1 MKTEVDGYWY
11 QSIHF
16 DKLSCRQVSFSG
28 PKWTPPREEHKRLS
42 TVHFNANPSV
52 HTRTSYTVSIEHCS
66 INAFPGLTYKH
77 VIVHKLYK

>member
-1 MKTEVDGYWY
+1 METGINR
-11 QSIHF
+11 SILINCPVGKF
-16 DKLSCRQVSFSG
+16 FSC
-28 PKWTPPREEHKRLS
+28 PKWTPSRDEHKSLS